1 VIYETE
7 GDMKKVIMGG
17 STKGIEPLFRENR
30 KTKDMKYTDQR
41 YPMITTEKEEAGR
54 RYWNVA
60 FVADGVGA
68 SSASVGKLG
77 GLTKLPPAVD
87 VLFVI
92 DGTGSMDEFKDP
104 TIAAVR
110 SIQESMIDYWQQH
123 FKAEQAPVLRFSV
136 TMYKD
141 YQETDYYRRTPVEER
156 NVGEIAEFLNSHD
169 FSGGYSQPAVFH
181 GVSNAV
187 KDASTELSKASLRA
201 VFLVG
206 DMGNL
211 GVSTEQDQNGHTID
225 SVVRILES
233 DNMDFHAIH
242 VGTEYVNDVQV
253 PVEIQ
258 NALKRFKTET
268 ETIKNRLPE
277 GRSSYIALSDPEK
290 VTDHIKEKVTD
301 ILDQRYRAIGEII
314 DVATTGKAIGNTL
327 IGQRAI
333 QLMKQNGI
341 DPKEFAQKKV
351 TPFFEGWATPED
363 LATGKRQLKPVIL
376 MEKREVENLIAVL
389 GRLTTIKAENAGKG
403 WMQALEEVAGDDIK
417 IGQND
422 SPADLFRKH
431 LGIKVKSGILSK
443 SFDEISNLPQAEI
456 AEAVKDFAEKLMLLR
471 GVVNEKD
478 VKTTTD
484 PKTGRPDFQIVGDKK
499 YWFGHRGALH
509 VWLDRDIFIP

>member
-1 VIYETE
+1 
-7 GDMKKVIMGG
+7 
-17 STKGIEPLFRENR
+17 
-30 KTKDMKYTDQR
+30 
-41 YPMITTEKEEAGR
+41 
-54 RYWNVA
+54 
-60 FVADGVGA
+60 
-68 SSASVGKLG
+68 
-77 GLTKLPPAVD
+77 
-87 VLFVI
+87 
-92 DGTGSMDEFKDP
+92 
-104 TIAAVR
+104 
-110 SIQESMIDYWQQH
+110 
-123 FKAEQAPVLRFSV
+123 
-136 TMYKD
+136 
-141 YQETDYYRRTPVEER
+141 
-156 NVGEIAEFLNSHD
+156 
-169 FSGGYSQPAVFH
+169 
-181 GVSNAV
+181 
-187 KDASTELSKASLRA
+187 
-201 VFLVG
+201 
-206 DMGNL
+206 MGNL
-211 GVSTEQDQNGHTID
+211 GISTEKDQNGHTID

-242 VGTEYVNDVQV
+242 AGTEYVNDIQV

-258 NALKRFKTET
+258 NALKRFRTET

-314 DVATTGKAIGNTL
+314 DVATTGKKIGNTL

-456 AEAVKDFAEKLMLLR
+456 AEAVKDFAQNLC
-471 GVVNEKD
+471 
-478 VKTTTD
+478 
-484 PKTGRPDFQIVGDKK
+484 F
-499 YWFGHRGALH
+499 FAAL
-509 VWLDRDIFIP
+509 